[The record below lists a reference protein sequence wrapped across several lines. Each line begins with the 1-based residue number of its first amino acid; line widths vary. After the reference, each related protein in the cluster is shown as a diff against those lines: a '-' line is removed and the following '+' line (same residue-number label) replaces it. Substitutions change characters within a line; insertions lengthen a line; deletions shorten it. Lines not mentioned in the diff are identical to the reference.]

1 MELRVAS
8 LTLRLGAGTR
18 PAVLAVPVAPAGDA
32 PADSAA
38 GDSAGGAG
46 AADSVGGAGADSVGG
61 APAAV
66 LPTVPLPA
74 GTDTMLAAYLADVE
88 HSGAAGSTE
97 VLPRPG
103 ERPQRLIAVGVG
115 DGTEAD
121 WRAAGAAVVRAAAK
135 QPAVTVAV
143 PDGLADAQFAGLAEG
158 ILLAGYRFS
167 LATDDSGAP
176 ALSRVTVAADADRY
190 GPALAHAQAVAEAT
204 ALARDWTNTP
214 SNDKSP
220 EWLAGRI
227 TRAAEKHQVQV
238 RVRDAAALADEGFGG
253 VLAVGGG
260 SPRPPRL
267 VELRWRPRGARRH
280 VVLVGKGITYDT
292 GGIDIKPTS
301 GMELMRKDMGG
312 AGAVAAATIG
322 AAALRLPVRVT
333 ALLPLADNFV
343 SGSAYRSG
351 DVVRHYGGITTE
363 IQNTDAEGRIV
374 LADALAYAV
383 RRLAPDV
390 LVDLATLTGAQRVA
404 LGKKTA
410 ALYATDDELAAALA
424 AAGDDAGEP
433 MWRMPLPVDYVEKV
447 HSSAVA
453 DLNNAPVP
461 GEAGSV
467 MAALFL
473 REFTAGH
480 PHWAH
485 LDMSAPAWSSS
496 ATGELPKGATGW
508 GVRTLLRYLA
518 TQ

>member
-1 MELRVAS
+1 MAS
-8 LTLRLGAGTR
+8 LTLRLGTGTR
-18 PAVLAVPVAPAGDA
+18 PAVLAVPVAPGD
-32 PADSAA
+32 
-38 GDSAGGAG
+38 GDT
-46 AADSVGGAGADSVGG
+46 
-61 APAAV
+61 PAAV
-66 LPTVPLPA
+66 LPGVPLPA
-74 GTDTMLAAYLADVE
+74 GTEPVLAAYLADVDRDG
-88 HSGAAGSTE
+88 GAGKAGAVH

-103 ERPQRLIAVGVG
+103 ERPQELLVVGVG
-115 DGTEAD
+115 DGDEAD
-121 WRAAGAAVVRAAAK
+121 WRAAGAAAVRAGSAR
-135 QPAVTVAV
+135 PALTVAV
-143 PDGLADAQFAGLAEG
+143 PDGVDDGQLAGLAEG

-176 ALSRVTVAADADRY
+176 ELARVTIAADTDRY
-190 GPALAHAQAVAEAT
+190 ADALARATAVAEAT
-204 ALARDWTNTP
+204 RYARDWTNTP
-214 SNDKSP
+214 SNEKSP
-220 EWLAGRI
+220 DWLANRV
-227 TRAAEKHQVQV
+227 TRAAERVKVQV
-238 RVRDAAALADEGFGG
+238 RVRDADQLAAERFGG
-253 VLAVGGG
+253 ILAVGGG

-280 VVLVGKGITYDT
+280 VVLVGKGVTYDT

-301 GMELMRKDMGG
+301 AMELMRKDMGG
-312 AGAVAAATIG
+312 AAAVAAATIG

-333 ALLPLADNFV
+333 TLLPLADNTV
-343 SGSAYRSG
+343 SGDAYRPG

-374 LADALAYAV
+374 LGDALAYAV

-390 LVDLATLTGAQRVA
+390 LIDLATLTGAQRVA

-424 AAGDDAGEP
+424 EAGDGAGEP
-433 MWRMPLPVDYVEKV
+433 VWRMPLPDDYVELV
-447 HSSAVA
+447 HSSTVA

-480 PHWAH
+480 PRWAH

-496 ATGELPKGATGW
+496 AAGELSKGATGW
-508 GVRTLLRYLA
+508 GVRTLLRFLA

>member
-8 LTLRLGAGTR
+8 LTLRLGTGTR
-18 PAVLAVPVAPAGDA
+18 PAVLAVPVAPTGDDTD
-32 PADSAA
+32 DSAA
-38 GDSAGGAG
+38 GPGSAGKAGSAGGA
-46 AADSVGGAGADSVGG
+46 A
-61 APAAV
+61 AAV
-66 LPTVPLPA
+66 LATVPLPA
-74 GTDTMLAAYLADVE
+74 GTESVLAAYLADVE
-88 HSGAAGSTE
+88 HSGAAGSIE

-135 QPAVTVAV
+135 QPALTVAV
-143 PDGLADAQFAGLAEG
+143 PDGLTDAQLAGLAEG

-167 LATDDSGAP
+167 LAADDSGAP
-176 ALSRVTVAADADRY
+176 ALNRVTIAADAARY
-190 GPALAHAQAVAEAT
+190 GPALAHAQAVAEVT
-204 ALARDWTNTP
+204 ALARDWVNTP

-220 EWLAGRI
+220 EWFAGRI
-227 TRAAEKHQVQV
+227 ARAAEKHQVQV
-238 RVRDAAALADEGFGG
+238 RIRDAAALAAEGFGG
-253 VLAVGGG
+253 VVAVGEG

-267 VELRWRPRGARRH
+267 VELRWRPRGAQRH

-292 GGIDIKPTS
+292 GGIDIKPI
-301 GMELMRKDMGG
+301 GAMELMRKDMGG

-322 AAALRLPVRVT
+322 AAAMRLPVRVT
-333 ALLPLADNFV
+333 ALLPLADNVV
-343 SGSAYRSG
+343 SGAAYRPG

-374 LADALAYAV
+374 VADALAYAV

-433 MWRMPLPVDYVEKV
+433 MWRMPLPADYVEKV
-447 HSSAVA
+447 HSSTVA
-453 DLNNAPVP
+453 DLNNAPVQ

-467 MAALFL
+467 MGALFL

-480 PHWAH
+480 PCWAH
-485 LDMSAPAWSSS
+485 VDMSAPAWSAS
-496 ATGELPKGATGW
+496 AAGELPKGATGW